1 MNNQAEIKP
10 EIINVNSNESVFYSF
25 SIKTSKCSGSCDN
38 INDPYAKI
46 YVPDDAKDLNVK
58 VFNLMSRTNETR
70 YIKWHETCKCKFR
83 LDASVFNNKQHWND
97 DKCRCE
103 CKELI
108 DKGVCDK
115 GYAWNPSNC
124 ECECDKSCDVGEY
137 LDYENCKCRKMLLD
151 KLVEECNE
159 NIDEAKLIEIASFEY
174 KNECV
179 CYYTVFIVLGV
190 IVLTICIVIDA
201 YFTYKYIKCNKANI
215 SLSDYIYQAKNY

>member
-10 EIINVNSNESVFYSF
+10 EIINVSSNESVFYSF

-190 IVLTICIVIDA
+190 IVLTICIGIGA
-201 YFTYKYIKCNKANI
+201 YFTYK
-215 SLSDYIYQAKNY
+215 